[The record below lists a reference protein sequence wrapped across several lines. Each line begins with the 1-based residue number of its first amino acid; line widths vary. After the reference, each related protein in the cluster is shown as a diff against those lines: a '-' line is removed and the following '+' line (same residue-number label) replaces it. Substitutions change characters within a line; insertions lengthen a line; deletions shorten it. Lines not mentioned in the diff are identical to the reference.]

1 MHLKVSQLEDVVMSL
16 TPTFIQLLKLRSEDD
31 RRIINWLGK
40 KTDKYTASDIQN
52 EILKVMSRIV
62 SREIAAE
69 LQSVLFLTV
78 MVAET
83 TDVSNKEQMVI
94 CFRWMDK
101 KLEAQLASVKW
112 SQLESECCIQYYV
125 MSY

>member
-1 MHLKVSQLEDVVMSL
+1 MSL
-16 TPTFIQLLKLRSEDD
+16 TPTFIQLMKLRCEDD
-31 RRIINWLGK
+31 RRIINCLGK
-40 KTDKYTASDIQN
+40 KTDKYTALDIQN

-83 TDVSNKEQMVI
+83 TDVSNKEKMVI
-94 CFRWMDK
+94 CFRWVDK

-112 SQLESECCIQYYV
+112 SQNVAFSIK
-125 MSY
+125 